1 MYGFVNISKKNLK
14 LTENGHNCLDPKL
27 INIDPVD
34 HIKIQVVNRITV
46 CRIDGICI
54 GLNVK

>member
-14 LTENGHNCLDPKL
+14 LRENGHNCLDHKL
-27 INIDPVD
+27 IKIDPDD

-46 CRIDGICI
+46 CSIDGICI
-54 GLNVK
+54 IY